1 MDGPRDYH
9 TKSRKLDI
17 ERQISYDIGYMRN
30 LKKKKYLV
38 YKAETDSKILNPNLL
53 LPVENVAG
61 ERDKLGNGDK
71 HIHTTTCKIG
81 K

>member
-1 MDGPRDYH
+1 
-9 TKSRKLDI
+9 
-17 ERQISYDIGYMRN
+17 MRN

-38 YKAETDSKILNPNLL
+38 YKAETDSKILNPNFL

-61 ERDKLGNGDK
+61 ERDKLRNGDK